1 MDSVVALRRL
11 VSFDT
16 VSDKSNRAL
25 IDWVADYLDGLGAR
39 VAVKHHAGG
48 KADLIATVGPD
59 APRGVILSGHTDV
72 VPVAGQSWTSDPFT
86 LTERDTRL
94 VGRGSCDMKGFIAV
108 ALALV
113 PELKTAGLARPLHF
127 VLSFDEEI
135 GCLGAPQLIE
145 RYRRDFPEAHA
156 AIVGEPTHMRFANA
170 HKGVSVFKTSV
181 RGKPGHSSNPDA
193 GVNAILIAADCIRFL
208 MERAEEMKQGGD
220 ARFAPPHATVSLGQI
235 DGGTASNIIAGAC
248 SFVWDCRSVS
258 PTDAASLLARFE
270 DHCGL
275 ELVPAMRAI
284 APEADISTERHANVP
299 PLVADPDSRAEA
311 LARRLTGQN
320 AAQVISFAA
329 EAGLFQKAGIPCIVC
344 GPGDI
349 AQAHQPD
356 EFVEREQLDACA
368 DFLRRL
374 GSWLKDE

>member
-1 MDSVVALRRL
+1 MNPVEVLERL
-11 VSFDT
+11 VGFDT

-25 IDWVADYLDGLGAR
+25 IDWCANYLSGERAK
-39 VAVKHHAGG
+39 VAVKHHGAG

-59 APRGVILSGHTDV
+59 APGGVILSGHTDV
-72 VPVAGQSWTSDPFT
+72 VPVAGQNWSSDPFT
-86 LTERDTRL
+86 LTERGTRL

-113 PELKTAGLARPLHF
+113 PELNAMNLKRPVHF
-127 VLSFDEEI
+127 VLSFDEEV
-135 GCLGAPQLIE
+135 GCLGAPQLIQ
-145 RYRRDFPEAHA
+145 RYRTDFPEAHA
-156 AIVGEPTHMRFANA
+156 AVVGEPTHMRFANA
-170 HKGVSVFKTSV
+170 HTGVSVFKTSI
-181 RGKPGHSSNPDA
+181 RGKPGHSSNPGA

-208 MERAEEMKQGGD
+208 MARAEEMKKGGD
-220 ARFAPPHATVSLGQI
+220 SRFAPPHATVSLGQI
-235 DGGTASNIIAGAC
+235 EGGTASNIIAGAC

-258 PTDAASLLARFE
+258 PTDAAQLLARFE
-270 DHCGL
+270 DYCQL
-275 ELVPAMRAI
+275 DLLPAMREVA
-284 APEADISTERHANVP
+284 AEAEISTEQHANVP
-299 PLVADPDSRAEA
+299 PLVADETGAAET
-311 LARRLTGQN
+311 LAKRLTGQN

-356 EFVEREQLDACA
+356 EFVERAQLDACA

-374 GSWLKDE
+374 GGWLKD